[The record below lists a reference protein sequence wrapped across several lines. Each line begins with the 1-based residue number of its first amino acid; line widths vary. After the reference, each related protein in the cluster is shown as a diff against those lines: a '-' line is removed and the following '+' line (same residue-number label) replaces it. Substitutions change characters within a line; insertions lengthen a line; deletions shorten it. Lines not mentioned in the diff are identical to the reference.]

1 MPTIRVSDETHAVMS
16 RLAKDEGIT
25 MLHVLQRAI
34 SRYERTSFFQRLEA
48 GFAGEPRDAAGLD
61 GPDWEEMPVDMDLSP
76 SETPLSY
83 ERGDIWS
90 VQIAGDH
97 RPAVIVSMPSQE
109 TRTVLMLPISFR
121 ERRLPTRH
129 RLNPSELGGLPEP
142 AWVCSDRLR
151 PVSKSR
157 LVERL
162 GAISPE
168 TSDSVSRALHFMLL
182 SEQH

>member
-34 SRYERTSFFQRLEA
+34 SRYERTSFFSRLEA

-61 GPDWEEMPVDMDLSP
+61 NPDWDDMPVDMDTTP
-76 SETPLSY
+76 SDTPLSY

-90 VQIAGDH
+90 VHISGEH
-97 RPAVIVSMPSQE
+97 RPAVIVSVPSQE

-129 RLNPSELGGLPEP
+129 RLDPNELESSEP
-142 AWVCSDRLR
+142 AWVCTDRLR

-162 GAISPE
+162 GAISAK
-168 TSDSVSRALHFMLL
+168 TSDLVGRDLHFMLIT
-182 SEQH
+182 EGH